1 MGGTTNNVNVV
12 KILGWTV
19 IVAIVGALLYF
30 GVN

>member
-12 KILGWTV
+12 KILGWGV
-19 IVAIVGALLYF
+19 IVVIVGALLYF

>member
-1 MGGTTNNVNVV
+1 MGDTTNNVNVV